1 MDTDW
6 WEEVKAK
13 DTAISGDVNST
24 PVEVL
29 LNGIA
34 QGADEDQRIGN
45 LIFMDE
51 LLIRLHISNET
62 TVKDRLSQ
70 MRVLVVY
77 DTQSNGATVA
87 TSSVLNAVTLEAQV
101 NYDNECRYIVLV
113 DEMVPLN
120 TYGGSATGV
129 DVYHWFY
136 EKCVKLVMPV
146 RYKSTGSAI
155 TDINYGALYLLYFG
169 PDAASAADFDCVG
182 TARLSFFDQ

>member
-1 MDTDW
+1 MDDW
-6 WEEVKAK
+6 WEEMKTK
-13 DTAISGDVNST
+13 DTAVSGDVNST

-34 QGADEDQRIGN
+34 QGTDDDQRVGN
-45 LIFMDE
+45 LVYMDE

-62 TVKDRLSQ
+62 AVKDRLSQ

-77 DTQSNGATVA
+77 DTQSNGTAVTTA
-87 TSSVLNAVTLEAQV
+87 NVLDAVTLEAQL
-101 NYDNECRYIVLV
+101 NFDNESRYVVLV

-120 TYGGSATGV
+120 TYGGSATSV

-146 RYKSTGSAI
+146 RYKSTGGAI

-169 PDAASAADFDCVG
+169 PDAASVNDFDCVG